1 MTRRILSR
9 SALAGGCAAALA
21 TSCLVAPPAHA
32 LFGLGDVV
40 YDPANY
46 AQNVLTAVRSLEQ
59 INNQIRQIQNQAT
72 SLLNEAKNLESLPV
86 STLADLKAQ
95 VEQTQALLA
104 QARRVAF
111 NVQAVQQAF
120 SDRYKGTALTA
131 NQTQM
136 VAHAEA
142 RWQDSVAAFEDA
154 LQVQAGVVGNIEP
167 ARTAMD
173 TLVRASQS
181 ASGALQ
187 AAQAGNQLLAL
198 QARQLADVTAAL
210 AAQGRAQALAAARD
224 AASEAEGRARFQRF
238 RGN

>member
-1 MTRRILSR
+1 MTRPVLSR
-9 SALAGGCAAALA
+9 GVLAGACAALLA
-21 TSCLVAPPAHA
+21 SSCLIAPPAHA

-104 QARRVAF
+104 RARRVAF

-131 NQTQM
+131 SQTQM

>member
-1 MTRRILSR
+1 MTRRFLSR
-9 SALAGGCAAALA
+9 GALAGAGAAALA

-104 QARRVAF
+104 QAQRVAF

-120 SDRYKGTALTA
+120 SERYKGTALTA
-131 NQTQM
+131 
-136 VAHAEA
+136 
-142 RWQDSVAAFEDA
+142 
-154 LQVQAGVVGNIEP
+154 
-167 ARTAMD
+167 
-173 TLVRASQS
+173 SQN
-181 ASGALQ
+181 A
-187 AAQAGNQLLAL
+187 N
-198 QARQLADVTAAL
+198 
-210 AAQGRAQALAAARD
+210 GRACRGPLAGQCRSLRGCAAGPSRRRRQH
-224 AASEAEGRARFQRF
+224 RAFPYLRNKNTVSPKTHFF
-238 RGN
+238 RPEKHGFSDC